1 MSRPVASSG
10 ANSSMYREIGAGVGS
25 MFNLQAH
32 SCNKNLY
39 TTYFCATSKAS
50 GVATCTSLRQIWWT
64 SQWERRP
71 TAHWTWCEPRPAGWW
86 RNDTAS
92 TSHTASGV
100 GSRSN
105 EFRCSAQ
112 CGRRRT
118 VASMMHVA
126 SLSMSLLDAMDCS
139 SRRKWKRRTCLICF
153 SFQLCESSFVRVV
166 ANVVFC
172 GGSFRYFSCSPV
184 CFGCLKSLFACTV
197 GHFDR
202 VLQ

>member
-1 MSRPVASSG
+1 
-10 ANSSMYREIGAGVGS
+10 MYKEIGAGVGS

-32 SCNKNLY
+32 SCNKKLY
-39 TTYFCATSKAS
+39 ITYLCATSKAS
-50 GVATCTSLRQIWWT
+50 GVATCTSLRQIWCT

-139 SRRKWKRRTCLICF
+139 SRRKRKRRTFFVWLAF
-153 SFQLCESSFVRVV
+153 LSSFVSLPLCVSLHV
-166 ANVVFC
+166 WCFA
-172 GGSFRYFSCSPV
+172 GDSFRYFSCCPV

-197 GHFDR
+197 GYFHR